1 MSFPMPERQPD
12 RPAPHADAD
21 SPAID
26 PASSLSLLARARAG
40 DESALNDLL
49 ARYLPRLERWATGRL
64 PGFARD
70 LCDTHD
76 LVQDTLIRA
85 FKGWDR
91 FEARGDGAIGAYLR
105 QAVLNRMRD
114 EIRRV
119 KRQPERAEL
128 TDGPTSAASPLE
140 EAVGAETLER
150 YERALAQLR
159 DSDREAVVAAVEM
172 HYTPEELAAVLGK
185 PTANAA
191 RVAVVRALQRLAE
204 QMRRLD
210 T

>member
-1 MSFPMPERQPD
+1 MPERRPD
-12 RPAPHADAD
+12 RDASSADAGSSD
-21 SPAID
+21 ID
-26 PASSLSLLARARAG
+26 PASSLSLLERARAG
-40 DESALNDLL
+40 DDGALNDLL

-64 PGFARD
+64 PGWARD

-128 TDGPTSAASPLE
+128 ADGPTSAASPLE
-140 EAVGAETLER
+140 EAVGTETLER
-150 YERALAQLR
+150 YERALAGLR

-204 QMRRLD
+204 EMRRLD
-210 T
+210 N

>member
-1 MSFPMPERQPD
+1 MRERHPD
-12 RPAPHADAD
+12 PLGFGAAD
-21 SPAID
+21 SPAI
-26 PASSLSLLARARAG
+26 ATSNSLTLLERARAG
-40 DESALNDLL
+40 DSAALDELL

-64 PGFARD
+64 PGWARD

-119 KRQPERAEL
+119 KRQPERGAL
-128 TDGPTSAASPLE
+128 ADGPAPAASPLE
-140 EAVGAETLER
+140 EAIGVETLER
-150 YERALAQLR
+150 YERALSRLR
-159 DSDREAVVAAVEM
+159 EADREAVVAAVEM
-172 HYTPEELAAVLGK
+172 NYSGEELAAVLGK

-191 RVAVVRALQRLAE
+191 RVSVIRALKRLAE
-204 QMRRLD
+204 VMRGEGV
-210 T
+210 